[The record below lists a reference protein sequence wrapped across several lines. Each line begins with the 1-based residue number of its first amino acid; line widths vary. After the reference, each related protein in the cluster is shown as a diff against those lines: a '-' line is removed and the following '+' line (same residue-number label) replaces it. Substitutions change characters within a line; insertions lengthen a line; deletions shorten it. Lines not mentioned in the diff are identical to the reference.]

1 MAHALKFMI
10 NKGPLAIDYGVMP
23 LEGLWWVHDMSTFIS
38 GNKDQWPWTLMI
50 MQPDLITA
58 ALVEEAVAIVKR
70 KKTKRVIA
78 DQVCPLW

>member
-58 ALVEEAVAIVKR
+58 ALVEEAVTIVKR

-78 DQVCPLW
+78 DQVCPL